1 MCGDTR
7 DDASACRRFATKSRF
22 ASVFLGLK
30 SQAVSCRSFAAK
42 KMWVRTRTIV
52 PSEIRIADIR
62 SSLSLGT
69 MVPSYVCIA
78 KHRQ

>member
-1 MCGDTR
+1 MDGYMP

-42 KMWVRTRTIV
+42 TIV
-52 PSEIRIADIR
+52 GKDK
-62 SSLSLGT
+62 GFDVT
-69 MVPSYVCIA
+69 
-78 KHRQ
+78 